1 MTSAQNSKRR
11 AHPLGWLGA
20 FARAECGAMA
30 VEFGFIAP
38 VVIGLLLGVVEISQA
53 ISGQLQVQAA
63 ARVGS
68 NFGLT
73 KPPVQGNVQPVIDSV
88 RAALPAE
95 WIDSANA
102 EKAVV
107 AATILCECEVS
118 GPAQCGAPCGAG
130 ERSQTYLRVDV
141 TKPYTPMVQ
150 IRYLPLS
157 FTLRD
162 TSLVRLQ

>member
-1 MTSAQNSKRR
+1 MGAAFKQCIRRFRDWCCPIASANN
-11 AHPLGWLGA
+11 
-20 FARAECGAMA
+20 GAMA

-38 VVIGLLLGVVEISQA
+38 VVIGLLLGIVEISQA
-53 ISGQLQVQAA
+53 ISSQLQVQAA

-95 WIDSANA
+95 WLDAANTD
-102 EKAVV
+102 KAVV
-107 AATILCECEVS
+107 AASILCECEVS

>member
-1 MTSAQNSKRR
+1 MGAQVSDKIARR
-11 AHPLGWLGA
+11 RLWAQVFG
-20 FARAECGAMA
+20 RAQTGTMA

-38 VVIGLLLGVVEISQA
+38 VVIALLLGVVEVSQA
-53 ISGQLQVQAA
+53 ISSQLQVQAA

-68 NFGLT
+68 NFGLA

-102 EKAVV
+102 DKAVV

-118 GPAQCGAPCGAG
+118 GPAVCGAPCGAG

-141 TKPYTPMVQ
+141 SKPYTPMVQ

-162 TSLVRLQ
+162 TSLIRLQ

>member
-1 MTSAQNSKRR
+1 MGAQVSERIARR
-11 AHPLGWLGA
+11 WFWDQA
-20 FARAECGAMA
+20 FGRAQTGTMA
-30 VEFGFIAP
+30 VEFGFVAP
-38 VVIGLLLGVVEISQA
+38 VVIALLLGVVEVSQA
-53 ISGQLQVQAA
+53 ISSQLQVQAA

-68 NFGLT
+68 NFGLA

-88 RAALPAE
+88 RAALPAD
-95 WIDSANA
+95 WIDAANA
-102 EKAVV
+102 NKAVV
-107 AATILCECEVS
+107 AATIFCECEVS

-150 IRYLPLS
+150 IRFLPLS

-162 TSLVRLQ
+162 SSLIRLQ

>member
-1 MTSAQNSKRR
+1 MGAAIEQRTWRLREWRIPFASAN
-11 AHPLGWLGA
+11 AGT
-20 FARAECGAMA
+20 MA

-63 ARVGS
+63 ARAGS
-68 NFGLT
+68 NFGLA

-95 WIDSANA
+95 WLDSANA
-102 EKAVV
+102 NNAVV

-141 TKPYTPMVQ
+141 TKPYTPMLQ

>member
-1 MTSAQNSKRR
+1 MGARIAKRIAR
-11 AHPLGWLGA
+11 SWPWAPA
-20 FARAECGAMA
+20 FGRSETGTMA

-53 ISGQLQVQAA
+53 ISSQLQVQAA

-68 NFGLT
+68 NFGLA

-141 TKPYTPMVQ
+141 TKPYTPMLQ

>member
-1 MTSAQNSKRR
+1 MGAAIEQRFRRLREWHIPFASADN
-11 AHPLGWLGA
+11 GT
-20 FARAECGAMA
+20 MA

-38 VVIGLLLGVVEISQA
+38 FVIALLLGAIEVSQA
-53 ISGQLQVQAA
+53 ISDQLQVQAA

-68 NFGLT
+68 NFGLA
-73 KPPVQGNVQPVIDSV
+73 KPPVQGNVQPVIESV
-88 RAALPAE
+88 RAALPPE
-95 WIDSANA
+95 WIASANA
-102 EKAVV
+102 DKAVI
-107 AATILCECEVS
+107 AASILCECEVS

-130 ERSQTYLRVDV
+130 ERIQTYLRVDV
-141 TKPYTPMVQ
+141 TKPYKPMLQ

>member
-1 MTSAQNSKRR
+1 MGAQVLEKISRR
-11 AHPLGWLGA
+11 WLWAQA
-20 FARAECGAMA
+20 FGRAQTGTMA

-38 VVIGLLLGVVEISQA
+38 VIIGLLLGVVEISQA
-53 ISGQLQVQAA
+53 ISSQLQVQAA

-68 NFGLT
+68 NFGLA

-95 WIDSANA
+95 WIDPANA
-102 EKAVV
+102 DKAVV

-162 TSLVRLQ
+162 TSLIRLQ

>member
-1 MTSAQNSKRR
+1 MGARIEQRIQRLREWRIPFASANS
-11 AHPLGWLGA
+11 GT
-20 FARAECGAMA
+20 MA

-38 VVIGLLLGVVEISQA
+38 VIIGLLLGVVELSQA
-53 ISGQLQVQAA
+53 ISSQLQVQAA

-68 NFGLT
+68 NFGLA

-95 WIDSANA
+95 WIDSASA
-102 EKAVV
+102 DKATV
-107 AATILCECEVS
+107 AAAILCECEVS

-130 ERSQTYLRVDV
+130 ERSQTYLRIDV
-141 TKPYTPMVQ
+141 SKPYTPMLR